1 LENLVDVTKDKLV
14 YQIYGTTVF
23 RITIN
28 NDSDNLFYAF
38 IKPMHS
44 CNILQKTFSY
54 QLKEDCIKEAK
65 ECCENLIRNVIEKG
79 D

>member
-1 LENLVDVTKDKLV
+1 MENLIDVSKDKLV

-23 RITIN
+23 RITIYN
-28 NDSDNLFYAF
+28 AENKFYAY
-38 IKPMHS
+38 IKPMYS
-44 CNILQKTFSY
+44 SGILMKTSAY
-54 QLKEDCIKEAK
+54 DSEDDCKEEAK